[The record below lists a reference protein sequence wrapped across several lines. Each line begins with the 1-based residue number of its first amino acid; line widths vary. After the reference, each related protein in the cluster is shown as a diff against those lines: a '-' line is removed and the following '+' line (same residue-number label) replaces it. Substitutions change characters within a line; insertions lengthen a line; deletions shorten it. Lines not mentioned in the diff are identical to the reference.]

1 MLKMTRK
8 ELMEFPVED
17 MIPVELFKDD
27 VSRYLC
33 CQLTDEDNLGV
44 VRWWINPKYEEY
56 KDMIREITTEYA
68 TLPEEGKTYL
78 PLRCIGNL
86 SKLNEPTPFY
96 VGEGKNRYGFAFAKL
111 INVIAKDVY
120 KSCTVTD
127 LEFALNFVEAMA
139 EYNPEIKQYIPI
151 IKTMI
156 AQKRRNP
163 PPMWRMTAPAN
174 ERGDSFWSWLN
185 PFL

>member
-1 MLKMTRK
+1 MMLKMTRK

-68 TLPEEGKTYL
+68 TLP
-78 PLRCIGNL
+78 
-86 SKLNEPTPFY
+86 
-96 VGEGKNRYGFAFAKL
+96 
-111 INVIAKDVY
+111 
-120 KSCTVTD
+120 
-127 LEFALNFVEAMA
+127 
-139 EYNPEIKQYIPI
+139 
-151 IKTMI
+151 
-156 AQKRRNP
+156 
-163 PPMWRMTAPAN
+163 
-174 ERGDSFWSWLN
+174 
-185 PFL
+185 